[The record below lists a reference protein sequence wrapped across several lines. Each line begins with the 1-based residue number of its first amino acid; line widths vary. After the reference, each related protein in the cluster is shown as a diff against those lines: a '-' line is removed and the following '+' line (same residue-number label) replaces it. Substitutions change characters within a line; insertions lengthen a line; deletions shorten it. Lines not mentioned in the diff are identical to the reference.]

1 MQLAPRGGAGTL
13 RATRNGF
20 ADPRSHFRALI
31 RTTPV
36 NRERDR
42 SDDDLVAEKR
52 FDRSSDAFGEFYAR
66 YEPAVLA
73 YHRRRVG
80 LPEVAAD
87 LTAET
92 FARALASR
100 SRFRPSRGSAA
111 GWIFGIA
118 HNVLVDSARRGTVE
132 QKAREKLRML
142 PMTIDDEDL
151 ARIDRLGENHA
162 LVAALDALP
171 EEQRVAIVARYVQ
184 DETYDETAERLRT
197 SSAVVRKRVS
207 RGLTRLRDQM
217 MRWA

>member
-1 MQLAPRGGAGTL
+1 M
-13 RATRNGF
+13 
-20 ADPRSHFRALI
+20 I
-31 RTTPV
+31 
-36 NRERDR
+36 RERER
-42 SDDDLVAEKR
+42 SDEELVAEKR

-100 SRFRPSRGSAA
+100 SRFRPSRGTAA

-118 HNVLVDSARRGTVE
+118 HHVLVDSARRGTVE
-132 QKAREKLRML
+132 QKAREKLGML
-142 PMTIDDEDL
+142 PMALDDDDL
-151 ARIDRLGENHA
+151 ARIDRLGENDA
-162 LVAALDALP
+162 LHAALDALP
-171 EEQRVAIVARYVQ
+171 EDQRDAVMARYVQ
-184 DETYDETAERLRT
+184 DETYDETAERLST

>member
-1 MQLAPRGGAGTL
+1 MPLAARGRAGSPRA
-13 RATRNGF
+13 AQNGF
-20 ADPRSHFRALI
+20 ADRRSHFRTLK
-31 RTTPV
+31 RTTTV

-42 SDDDLVAEKR
+42 SDEDLVAEKR

-66 YEPAVLA
+66 YEPAILA

-80 LPEVAAD
+80 LAEVAAD

-92 FARALASR
+92 FARALAGR
-100 SRFRPSRGSAA
+100 ARFRPAKGTAA

-118 HNVLVDSARRGTVE
+118 HNVLADSARRGTVE
-132 QKAREKLRML
+132 QKARERLGML
-142 PMTIDDEDL
+142 PMALDDDDL
-151 ARIDRLGENHA
+151 ARIDRLGENDA
-162 LVAALDALP
+162 LLAALDALP
-171 EEQRVAIVARYVQ
+171 EDQRDAVLSRYVR